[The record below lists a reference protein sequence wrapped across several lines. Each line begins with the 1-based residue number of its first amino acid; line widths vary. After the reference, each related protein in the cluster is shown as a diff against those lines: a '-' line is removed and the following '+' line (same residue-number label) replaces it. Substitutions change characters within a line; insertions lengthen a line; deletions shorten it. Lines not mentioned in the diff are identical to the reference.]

1 MANLINITNCEP
13 GSSRV
18 NAGNIAPN
26 EIHSVR
32 IDRRIGRNSMR
43 QLLIGVGACFLAPLI
58 LSAQTP
64 PETTKAFEQ
73 QTLAINVS
81 QYGINYPEKFVLM
94 QNRMGLRIEYVV
106 DRSRLQLWIS
116 PQAGKS
122 MSYKDRNFSNRDDH
136 SDIFERILLPAMSP
150 ADFLSCDYDPF
161 HSVLHFKDQTLHIAQ
176 VYDKPIVL
184 LWFEKD
190 GFVDLKSAKDDT
202 VIDRSPNLFH
212 VAHPDRGYLLDHV
225 AVIGS
230 GDGAFQHQHALDRGR
245 PTYARAYLKAGQP
258 LAIAAELQSTNITKD
273 ASEVLAEGIDATLA
287 ANEKTIRQDLDRGRF
302 SLKGRPEMQQLLDKS
317 RRVALSMQDER
328 GFMRS
333 TNQYI
338 YYLLWFRDGGKNT
351 SHLAQSGWIQP
362 ARWQADISL
371 RNPNISTQDPV
382 GIFFG
387 QIMAGPITK
396 WEEDGLFYVIWPA
409 FMYWT
414 QTGDDIFTKG
424 AYIKTMEDAMD
435 WLERYSFDAER
446 GLFFRY
452 YYSES
457 MLTGSRDDGYDDATG
472 APTNRFP
479 SLYQGQLIKK
489 SYDLYINS
497 LNLACYY
504 MLAAMESGE
513 RADLYLQKASALE
526 QHLEPFYQTNE
537 RLPLYGELVTDKGA
551 VLQASPYGLE
561 RGDYQWSFSLPMF
574 QPFQPKNLRRFGN
587 SLYDDLHADPTGMFI
602 SAYAAV
608 LTGMDTELYREDQI
622 MAALDYLVPQSVRP
636 GKYLPMGNTVPEIIN
651 QKDGDLYHDVRPI
664 VFSIAPWL
672 SAVSNLGIRRLPFG
686 VAVRGTKFLDRID
699 HYEYQGGLLDVT
711 FHGQGSISR
720 VVVNG
725 RPVENSLQLPEDR
738 IIKGENNVEG
748 EMTPDAKLKDCLI
761 ASTVRLDSIEEG
773 RLRIH
778 AFGKNMLTFKGLSK
792 TAKITSVAGEPVSA
806 KTESDGDITWIDFP
820 GRGDFLVML
829 SAR

>member
-1 MANLINITNCEP
+1 
-13 GSSRV
+13 
-18 NAGNIAPN
+18 
-26 EIHSVR
+26 
-32 IDRRIGRNSMR
+32 MR

-551 VLQASPYGLE
+551 VLHASPYGLE

-711 FHGQGSISR
+711 FRGQGSISR

-725 RPVENSLQLPEDR
+725 RPLENSLQVPEDR
-738 IIKGENNVEG
+738 ISKGEHNVEV

>member
-551 VLQASPYGLE
+551 VLHASPYGLE

-711 FHGQGSISR
+711 FRGQGSISR

-725 RPVENSLQLPEDR
+725 RPLENSLQVPEDR
-738 IIKGENNVEG
+738 ISKGEHNVEV
-748 EMTPDAKLKDCLI
+748 EMTPDAKLNDCLV
-761 ASTVRLDSIEEG
+761 ASTVRLDAIEEG